1 MLGVRAAGDAVNVPV
16 NVTDVQLSGCVRLIF
31 KPLLTYFP
39 LFGAIEISLASKPQV
54 SFWLA
59 AHTASK
65 TQVSRESLLA
75 YHITLSSA
83 LCGLRH
89 RRETALSAWRWG
101 TQLK

>member
-1 MLGVRAAGDAVNVPV
+1 LPSQVLGVRAAGDAVNVPV

-54 SFWLA
+54 SFGMFPLRVRRA

-65 TQVSRESLLA
+65 TQVSSLSWPT
-75 YHITLSSA
+75 YPITL
-83 LCGLRH
+83 L
-89 RRETALSAWRWG
+89 
-101 TQLK
+101 